1 MQDNT
6 QPLADKTV
14 LVTGGARRIG
24 AALVRGFH
32 NAGANVVVHYRN
44 SADEA
49 LALVDELNANRADS
63 ASSKQ
68 ADLIKTGRAARTIDH
83 ALATFGRLDILVN
96 NASSF
101 FATPLATVSEN
112 DWHELV
118 GSNLKAP
125 LFLIQAAYKELGK
138 RGGCVI
144 NMIDIHARRPLAD
157 HTVYCAAKA
166 GLETLTLALA
176 RDLGPRVRVNGIAP
190 GAILWPEQ
198 GADDEQ
204 QQAIIRRTPLARA
217 GDPEDIVRTA
227 LFLASDAPFITG
239 QIIAVDGGRSAGW

>member
-1 MQDNT
+1 MQNNT
-6 QPLADKTV
+6 EALAGKTV

-32 NAGANVVVHYRN
+32 EAGANLVVHYRN
-44 SADEA
+44 SADAA
-49 LALVDELNANRADS
+49 LALVDELNAERANS
-63 ASSKQ
+63 ATAKQ

-83 ALATFGRLDILVN
+83 AVAEFGRLDILIN

-101 FATPLATVSEN
+101 FPTPLGTISEN
-112 DWHELV
+112 DWHDLV

-125 LFLIQAAYKELGK
+125 LFLVQAACEELGK
-138 RGGCVI
+138 HGGSVL

-157 HTVYCAAKA
+157 HPVYCAAKA

-176 RDLGPRVRVNGIAP
+176 RDLGPQVRVNGIAP
-190 GAILWPEQ
+190 GAILWPE
-198 GADDEQ
+198 GDANADQ
-204 QQAIIRRTPLARA
+204 QEAIVRRTPLGRA

-227 LFLASDAPFITG
+227 LFLSTQAPFITG
-239 QIIAVDGGRSAGW
+239 QIIAVDGGRSTGW